1 MSSTVIGIDMGTTA
15 VKVMV
20 FDLTGKKLSGS
31 YVEYPISSPHP
42 GWAEQDAQLLWECLL
57 QGMDI
62 ALQQLTVEQRAGVKA
77 LSLSTQ
83 RSTMVPVDEDGT
95 PLRPAI
101 TWMDS
106 RSSAQCLRLE
116 QDLGRQQVF
125 CSTGNSIS
133 PIWTG
138 SYLLWLRQ
146 NEPQVFERAACFAN
160 IHSFIMKKLG
170 CEGFYLDYS
179 NAGETMMFD
188 SATRRWSQ
196 VMLRYIGVEQERLPA
211 LVESGVE
218 LGTLSAELCKR
229 FSLPHC
235 VKLISGGGD
244 QQCAA
249 LGCGVCDE
257 GDFSVGMGTAANI
270 LALSGKFRL
279 DEKGILTSNCAAMK
293 EKWFLEGSLIAC
305 GPILNWLKSLAYSRQ
320 ETFAD
325 LDAEVACSKPGAN
338 GVLMLPHFAGAG
350 APYWN
355 DKATGV
361 FSGVTLSTTRADLA
375 RAIMEG
381 LSLEVCKSLQLIRG
395 SGIRPKRIFLTG
407 GASKSDVWCQIQSDI
422 YQTPVL
428 IPQSPDVAAIG
439 AVILAIQG
447 SGMIP
452 SVEDAIALYA
462 KTQRTYLP
470 QGENAALYR
479 ELRESSE
486 ELYQRLYR

>member
-1 MSSTVIGIDMGTTA
+1 MASTVIGIDMGTTA

-20 FDLTGKKLSGS
+20 FDLTGRKLSDS
-31 YVEYPISSPHP
+31 YVEYPISSPYP
-42 GWAEQDAQLLWECLL
+42 GWAEQDARLLWERLL
-57 QGMDI
+57 YGMDV
-62 ALQQLTVEQRAGVKA
+62 ALQQLTAEQKAGVKA

-83 RSTMVPVDEDGT
+83 RSTMVPVDREGN

-106 RSSAQCLRLE
+106 RSSAQCLQLE
-116 QDLGRQQVF
+116 QDLGRQMVF
-125 CSTGNSIS
+125 RNTGNSIS

-146 NEPQVFERAACFAN
+146 NEPRVFEQTVCFSN
-160 IHSFIMKKLG
+160 IHSFVMRKLG
-170 CEGFYLDYS
+170 CDGFYLDYS

-188 SATRRWSQ
+188 SSTCQWSQ
-196 VMLRYIGVEQERLPA
+196 AMLQYIGVEQERLPT

-218 LGTLSAELCKR
+218 LGTLSADLCKR
-229 FSLPHC
+229 FSLPSH

-249 LGCGVCDE
+249 LGCGVYNP

-270 LALSGKFRL
+270 LALSEKFRL
-279 DEKGILTSNCAAMK
+279 DEKEILTSNCASVK
-293 EKWFLEGSLIAC
+293 GKWFLEGSLIAC
-305 GPILNWLKSLAYSRQ
+305 GPILNWLKSLAYSKQ
-320 ETFAD
+320 ETFAE
-325 LDAEVACSKPGAN
+325 LDAEAANSKPGAN
-338 GVLMLPHFAGAG
+338 GVLILPHFAGAG

-361 FSGVTLSTTRADLA
+361 FSGVTLSTTRGDLA

-381 LSLEVCKSLQLIRG
+381 LSLEVCKSLQLIRN
-395 SGIRPKRIFLTG
+395 SGIIPKKIFLTG

-422 YQTPVL
+422 YQLPVL

-439 AVILAIQG
+439 AVILAMQG
-447 SGMIP
+447 SGLVS

-462 KTQRTYLP
+462 KAKKTYLP
-470 QGENAALYR
+470 EEAKGPLYR
-479 ELRESSE
+479 QMQEASE